1 MFGISPNETK
11 FERRGFPPADSAV
24 QRHLESAGGA
34 FVAGYNTA
42 LARPKISDLNARLND
57 IESMYRGFAFEGAAM
72 ALTLLDLTTP
82 WNRRRFNN
90 YLETAAGDA
99 HWYMIHI
106 GAGWAVAR
114 LPWARRKFERVMRRY
129 HPLYSWL
136 MLDGYGFHE
145 GFFYTERYIRQQ
157 TPPRRL
163 THHARRVFDQGL
175 GRSLWFSQ
183 GANVARIAA
192 AVSSFGQNRQA
203 DLWSGVALAASY
215 AGGVTKDAL
224 ESLHVQASNYATNL
238 AQGAAFAAK
247 ARQRAGNPVQH
258 TEMASEIFCHMPA
271 DEAAAVT
278 DECLENLPMGG
289 AEPAYQVWRAKIS
302 GRFSLAGRP
311 ADRTMAVDPVGS

>member
-1 MFGISPNETK
+1 
-11 FERRGFPPADSAV
+11 
-24 QRHLESAGGA
+24 
-34 FVAGYNTA
+34 
-42 LARPKISDLNARLND
+42 
-57 IESMYRGFAFEGAAM
+57 
-72 ALTLLDLTTP
+72 
-82 WNRRRFNN
+82 
-90 YLETAAGDA
+90 
-99 HWYMIHI
+99 
-106 GAGWAVAR
+106 
-114 LPWARRKFERVMRRY
+114 
-129 HPLYSWL
+129 
-136 MLDGYGFHE
+136 
-145 GFFYTERYIRQQ
+145 
-157 TPPRRL
+157 
-163 THHARRVFDQGL
+163 L

-311 ADRTMAVDPVGS
+311 ADRTMAIDPVGS